1 LKLIFLLKALNLIWK
16 CNYQEVPEFETGYYL
31 ASYKC
36 ICKPNYEFP
45 FLDYGSSYF
54 EGGTVE
60 KEYDKK
66 ARGQP
71 NIYDRLKCRP
81 ITVQKASRTSYWNS
95 ALNFKATSILNIP
108 MTVLCIFFYLD
119 MNVLIY

>member
-1 LKLIFLLKALNLIWK
+1 M
-16 CNYQEVPEFETGYYL
+16 PEFETGYFL

-81 ITVQKASRTSYWNS
+81 ITVQRASRTSYWSSANS
-95 ALNFKATSILNIP
+95 MRNNHFNKFSIIVYFMYLYIWI
-108 MTVLCIFFYLD
+108 TVF
-119 MNVLIY
+119 

>member
-1 LKLIFLLKALNLIWK
+1 MEQNI
-16 CNYQEVPEFETGYYL
+16 PDFENGYYL

-36 ICKPNYEFP
+36 VCKANYEFP
-45 FLDYGSSYF
+45 FIDYGSSYF

-66 ARGQP
+66 VKGKS

-81 ITVQKASRTSYWNS
+81 INLRDPYGKQYSKSN
-95 ALNFKATSILNIP
+95 ILKGEYY
-108 MTVLCIFFYLD
+108 LAIFFIIT
-119 MNVLIY
+119 MQSI

>member
-1 LKLIFLLKALNLIWK
+1 
-16 CNYQEVPEFETGYYL
+16 L

-45 FLDYGSSYF
+45 FIDYGSSYF

-81 ITVQKASRTSYWNS
+81 ITVQRASRTSYWNTAS
-95 ALNFKATSILNIP
+95 NYKTNFFKYFPLVII
-108 MTVLCIFFYLD
+108 CIFFYVDINIL
-119 MNVLIY
+119 VAF